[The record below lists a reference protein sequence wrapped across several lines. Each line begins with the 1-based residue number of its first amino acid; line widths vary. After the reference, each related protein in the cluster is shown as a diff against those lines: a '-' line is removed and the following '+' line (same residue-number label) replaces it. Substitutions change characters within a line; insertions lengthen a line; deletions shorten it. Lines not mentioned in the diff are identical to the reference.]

1 MTTPGGMNSGFDSG
15 DDFVAA
21 RVTIDVPTEG
31 IAGLRE
37 ITQEMDRF
45 RTGVEAANR
54 SSETFAGYLQ
64 RIAEA
69 ANQAATATENMV
81 SMLERTT
88 DYQNRA
94 GTSGVGG
101 PMPQLNAP
109 PQYSDPFQG
118 ASLGMGGG
126 GGAGGYGGGDIR
138 GQLDSLRDQNPRAY
152 VNKMAASGQYRMG
165 DIPASSPSG
174 QDIQTAADRI
184 SQRSQMQYEGQV
196 DPNGNSNIGSRS
208 GRTGINQQVQ
218 DEMGGGG
225 VGSGMRAFGALAGM
239 IPQGAMGSGLG
250 RAAAIAG
257 PVGAVLGGGLL
268 ANEAVQRAGGIYQ
281 DYKNMGSVRGG
292 GAAEGV
298 GYEVGIRALAMNPF
312 ISGDQSRQIIQ
323 QGLREGYTGKE
334 FDTVT
339 SMVASN
345 LKDMN
350 MDISQSF
357 ALLRKNV
364 KEGGLTE
371 VGLGSALDEIKILSQ
386 NGSRSMPELIA
397 GYQQTSANLVN
408 SGMGGAA
415 ASQAALVAGQA
426 MSGGQI
432 GKDSG
437 EQLVS
442 AMASNPMNLARMKY
456 QGGISVP
463 AGAMPQAMPFLID
476 TTEEGGAFAQGSE
489 EVIKK
494 FALRYWQSAG
504 KPEEGTVAWAN
515 AVARWQMYLQQ
526 MGIPWANEPPTIM
539 EWFRKFTTGRSPM
552 NEGKEKADS
561 AAGETTSTEGRN
573 YLSRAGGRVVSA
585 VAAAGNTFGSMIG
598 NIGGTVADVFSDNTE
613 NIDDRW
619 KNWKNKANDRGAASD
634 AAGKGYKSVAL
645 DNIQGA
651 YGTSGYE
658 IVKDGRAVNFDQGNQ
673 QQMEQLSSG
682 DLRWRPKGQNGGG
695 YTLAETR
702 GLSGDD
708 LKKAMDGKPSRVTGE
723 VEIGLTEEAKRLL
736 KPSRTSIPLTA
747 HEQQSN
753 AGIGT
758 ATPNNALPGEGAR
771 R

>member
-1 MTTPGGMNSGFDSG
+1 MTSPGGMNSGFDSG
-15 DDFVAA
+15 DDFIAA

-69 ANQAATATENMV
+69 ANQAASATENMI

-94 GTSGVGG
+94 ATSGVGG
-101 PMPQLNAP
+101 PMPQLNAS

-118 ASLGMGGG
+118 ASLGMGGM
-126 GGAGGYGGGDIR
+126 GGYGGYGGDMR
-138 GQLDSLRDQNPRAY
+138 SQLDALRDQNPRAY

-165 DIPASSPSG
+165 DIPATSPSG

-184 SQRSQMQYEGQV
+184 NQRTQMQYEGQV
-196 DPNGNSNIGSRS
+196 DPNGNSNIGSRA
-208 GRTGINQQVQ
+208 GRGGINQQVQ

-225 VGSGMRAFGALAGM
+225 LGTGMRAFGTLAGM
-239 IPQGAMGSGLG
+239 LPQGMGGALG
-250 RAAAIAG
+250 TAARVAG
-257 PVGAVLGGGLL
+257 PVGAVIGGGLL

-298 GYEVGIRALAMNPF
+298 GYEIGIRALALNPF

-364 KEGGLTE
+364 KEGGMTG
-371 VGLGSALDEIKILSQ
+371 VGLSSALDEIKILSQ
-386 NGSRSMPELIA
+386 SGSRSLPELIA
-397 GYQQTSANLVN
+397 GYQQTSGNLIN

-415 ASQAALVAGQA
+415 ASQAALVAGGA
-426 MSGGQI
+426 MSGAQV

-442 AMASNPMNLARMKY
+442 SMASNPLSLARLKY
-456 QGGISVP
+456 QGGLNVP
-463 AGAMPQAMPFLID
+463 AGLMPQAMPAMFD
-476 TTEEGGAFAQGSE
+476 TDEEGGAFAQASE
-489 EVIKK
+489 EVIRKWAMK
-494 FALRYWQSAG
+494 YFNAAG

-515 AVARWQMYLQQ
+515 AWAKWQMYLQQ
-526 MGIPWANEPPTIM
+526 QGVPWANDAQTAL
-539 EWFRKFTTGRSPM
+539 EWFRKLTTGRSPM
-552 NEGKEKADS
+552 NEGKEKSDA
-561 AAGETTSTEGRN
+561 AAGEVTKTEGRN
-573 YLSRAGGRVVSA
+573 YLSRVGGRAASS
-585 VAAAGNTFGSMIG
+585 AAAVGNTFGSMIG
-598 NIGGTVADVFSDNTE
+598 SIGGTIADVFTDNTD

-619 KNWKNKANDRGAASD
+619 KNWYNKANDRGAAAD
-634 AAGKGYKSVAL
+634 ARGKGYKSKAL
-645 DNIQGA
+645 DNIQGE
-651 YGTSGYE
+651 YGASGYE
-658 IVKDGRAVNFDQGNQ
+658 IVKDGQAVKFDQGNKE
-673 QQMEQLSSG
+673 QMEQLSSG
-682 DLRWRPKGQNGGG
+682 DLRWRPKGQSGGG
-695 YTLAETR
+695 YTLAETK
-702 GLSGDD
+702 GLAGDD
-708 LKKAMDGKPSRVTGE
+708 LRKAMEGKPSRVSGE
-723 VEIGLTEEAKRLL
+723 VQIGLTDEAKRLL
-736 KPSRTSIPLTA
+736 KPTRTSIPLTA

-753 AGIGT
+753 AGVGT
-758 ATPNNALPGEGAR
+758 ATPNNALPGEGPR